1 MTNNMITI
9 NGQQYHEPLGKGL
22 PYYRIDQAKGV
33 AAILPY
39 GATNYLYLKE
49 HIVSLSTFYT
59 RDLARTRVI
68 INSSTHN
75 RLELSTTITKGRRI
89 SFPTYIKEGLE
100 GPGLMYDHINNNEAD
115 DTDSNLRPV
124 NATQN
129 SYNKKL
135 AKNNTSGFKG
145 VVKTNS
151 ACGTWGAHI
160 SCGGKCYSG
169 LTYANKEVAA
179 LAYNELARL
188 YHGEHAGLNSVS
200 VERLLELAQ
209 DPTTAKSLVK
219 DLAKL
224 DNRFGTGWSRVVSA

>member
-1 MTNNMITI
+1 MTNNIVTI
-9 NGQQYHEPLGKGL
+9 NGQQYHEPLDKGL
-22 PYYRIDQAKGV
+22 PYYRIDQAKGI

-39 GATNYLYLKE
+39 GATNYPSLKE

-59 RDLARTRVI
+59 RDLASTRVI
-68 INSSTHN
+68 INSSTNN
-75 RLELSTTITKGRRI
+75 RLELSTSITNGRRI
-89 SFPTYIKEGLE
+89 SFPTYIKEGLD

-115 DTDSNLRPV
+115 DTDGNLRPV

-135 AKNNTSGFKG
+135 AKNNTAGFKG
-145 VVKTNS
+145 VKKTNS
-151 ACGTWGAHI
+151 SRSTWGAI
-160 SCGGKCYSG
+160 LVCRGKHHSG

-179 LAYNELARL
+179 LAYNELAKL

-209 DPTTAKSLVK
+209 DSIAAKSLVE

-224 DNRFGTGWSRVVSA
+224 DKRFGTGWSRVVSA

>member
-1 MTNNMITI
+1 MITI
-9 NGQQYHEPLGKGL
+9 NGQHYHEPLDKGL
-22 PYYRIDQAKGV
+22 PYYRIDPAKGV

-39 GATNYLYLKE
+39 GATNYSSLKE
-49 HIVSLSTFYT
+49 HIVSLSTFYA
-59 RDLARTRVI
+59 RDLARTRII

-75 RLELSTTITKGRRI
+75 RLELSTSITNGRRI
-89 SFPTYIKEGLE
+89 AFPTYIKEGLD

-115 DTDSNLRPV
+115 DTDTNLRPV

-129 SYNKKL
+129 SYNKKR

-145 VVKTNS
+145 VGKTNS
-151 ACGTWGAHI
+151 ARNTWSAI
-160 SCGGKCYSG
+160 CICEGKCHSG

-188 YHGEHAGLNSVS
+188 YHGDHAGLNSVS

-209 DPTTAKSLVK
+209 DSTVCKSLVK

-224 DNRFGTGWSRVVSA
+224 DKRFGTGWSRVVSA